1 LYVAVQTK
9 PPLPIPPP
17 ILVLI
22 LLLVSACLM
31 ATIPLAPIRI
41 PAARVIGVFLL
52 LIGLITGFSG
62 FSAFRKVGTSLRPGE
77 EPTQFVTQGPFRIT
91 RNPMYLGLGLLL
103 TAVFFLTKSAFFPIP
118 PVVFFLLMNF
128 VLVPFEEKLMTE
140 HFGEPYSEYRR
151 RVRRWL

>member
-1 LYVAVQTK
+1 
-9 PPLPIPPP
+9 
-17 ILVLI
+17 VLI

-31 ATIPLAPIRI
+31 VAIPLAPI

-62 FSAFRKVGTSLRPGE
+62 FSAFRKAGTSLRPGD
-77 EPTQFVTQGPFRIT
+77 EPTQFITQGPFRFT
-91 RNPMYLGLGLLL
+91 RNPMYLGFGLILI
-103 TAVFFLTKSAFFPIP
+103 AAFFLTKSFFFLIP

-128 VLVPFEEKLMTE
+128 LLVPFEEKLMTE